1 VAILNVCC
9 LNVGF
14 FIRGNVLLVE
24 IAIGDA
30 YGAGFEFC
38 DREKIIQCNT
48 LAGYVPHE
56 LGIAAGSYTDDTQMS
71 IAVSE
76 VLLSKTEMSSSS
88 FADAYVRCYRRDRRK
103 GYAKGLQELL
113 ECCGCGAA
121 LRQRIRPESRRNGAA
136 MRSVPLGLIADKN
149 LLALAAREQAV
160 VTHNTVE
167 GVLSSQ
173 VVALMAHF
181 VLYDQAALIDIPEL
195 VKSSTGF
202 ELMSNWSSEV
212 ECDAIQTLHAVN
224 TALLRNRSMSSLL
237 CDCVNFG
244 GDVDSVAAI
253 AMGIA
258 SLTPEYASD
267 LPVAILDGLE
277 DGEYGRNF
285 LTLLDAALAKE
296 FPVIFD
302 RVMPNPDAG
311 LYR

>member
-1 VAILNVCC
+1 M
-9 LNVGF
+9 
-14 FIRGNVLLVE
+14 
-24 IAIGDA
+24 GDA

-38 DREKIIQCNT
+38 NREKIVQCNT
-48 LAGYVPHE
+48 LAGYVSHE
-56 LGIAAGSYTDDTQMS
+56 LGIAPGSYTDDTQMS

-76 VLLSKTEMSSSS
+76 VLLSKAELLSGS
-88 FADAYVRCYRRDRRK
+88 FADAYVRCYKRDRRK

-113 ECCGCGAA
+113 DDCDDGAA

-136 MRSVPLGLIADKN
+136 MRSVPLGLIANKK

-173 VVALMAHF
+173 VVALMANF
-181 VLYDQAALIDIPEL
+181 VLYDQAALIDLPRL
-195 VKSSTGF
+195 VEASTGF

-267 LPVAILDGLE
+267 LPALILDGLE
-277 DGEYGRNF
+277 DREYGRNF
-285 LTLLDAALAKE
+285 LTLLDATLAKE
-296 FPVIFD
+296 FPVLSD
-302 RVMPNPDAG
+302 KHLGTKDALLAKG
-311 LYR
+311 VKG